1 MLATIIEVRV
11 LLSDKNIMAKNA
23 RLMQARGV
31 LEDRAYEDLDNYNK
45 KIGTYEELSL
55 DATAWIPGTA
65 PEKRVYNYLSKLE
78 VAFDF
83 QYHYEDNPNTAYPE
97 DTWIPDFKLPDYN
110 IKIEV
115 YGNYWHS
122 LPKTSAKDSLKKAYW
137 LTAGWEVVENG
148 ITATPSGGNRTGKV
162 IIWWE
167 NEIYAGLSE
176 LFMRDMPEV
185 LVHTK
190 KGTVSESNF
199 DASKEFEKRY
209 KAQAARTARKL
220 RPKIQTPRVQY
231 KKLVTRI
238 RKDIFD
244 LRP

>member
-1 MLATIIEVRV
+1 
-11 LLSDKNIMAKNA
+11 MAKNA
-23 RLMQARGV
+23 KYMLAKGI
-31 LEDRAYEDLDNYNK
+31 LEDRDFETLNGYNK
-45 KIGTYEELSL
+45 KIGEYKELSL

-65 PEKRVYNYLSKLE
+65 PEKMVYNYLTKLE

-97 DTWIPDFKLPDYN
+97 DTWIPDFKLSEYG

-137 LTAGWEVVENG
+137 LTAGWEVVQNG
-148 ITATPSGGNRTGKV
+148 IATTPSGGNRVGKV

-167 NEIYAGLSE
+167 NEIYAGLAD

-190 KGTVSESNF
+190 RGTVSESNF
-199 DASKEFEKRY
+199 DAKIEFEKRF
-209 KAQAARTARKL
+209 KSEAARTSRKL
-220 RPKIQTPRVQY
+220 RPKIKNPYLDY
-231 KKLVTRI
+231 KKLVTRVT
-238 RKDIFD
+238 KDIYD